1 MNRTATPQTPSNSPF
16 RGRTLCGELSA
27 GMSSPPKG
35 GVRGGLGVGV
45 GVGSFFLFCQG
56 DLLLTKEGT
65 IPRGDSSPV
74 ELKPWEIVTT
84 LKAPSQT
91 TSNSEASS
99 NSPLRG
105 RTLCGE
111 HSAAMSP
118 PPKGGVRG
126 GPEGPGFGDGLGFL
140 LIASLSSPV
149 SNRPDLQMVPLRK
162 TFHILPPEDYQLA
175 GKCAELVYF
184 HQNNKFCGVCGG
196 QMKWQTEISKQC
208 CECGK
213 ELWPSLATAVIVRV
227 QRGDEI
233 LMVHAHTFRD
243 RHYGLVAGFVET
255 GETLE
260 ECVRRE
266 VWEETRLR
274 ITNIRYFGSQ
284 PWPYPCGLM
293 VGFTADYLSGQ
304 LCLQREELSDGGW
317 YSRDRLPFLPDP
329 SSIAYR
335 LIDDWVKQTDK
346 HF

>member
-1 MNRTATPQTPSNSPF
+1 MNF
-16 RGRTLCGELSA
+16 
-27 GMSSPPKG
+27 KY
-35 GVRGGLGVGV
+35 
-45 GVGSFFLFCQG
+45 FLFCQG
-56 DLLLTKEGT
+56 DILLTKEGT
-65 IPRGDSSPV
+65 IPCGDTPPI

-84 LKAPSQT
+84 LKSPSWT
-91 TSNSEASS
+91 PSD
-99 NSPLRG
+99 SPLQGEGICSSPFKGDVGRG
-105 RTLCGE
+105 
-111 HSAAMSP
+111 P
-118 PPKGGVRG
+118 GGVVWSG
-126 GPEGPGFGDGLGFL
+126 SL
-140 LIASLSSPV
+140 LVALLSAPV
-149 SNRPDLQMVPLRK
+149 TDRPDLQMVPLRK
-162 TFHILPPEDYQLA
+162 TFHILPPDDYQLA

-213 ELWPSLATAVIVRV
+213 ELWPSLATAIIVRI

-260 ECVRRE
+260 ECVQRE

-274 ITNIRYFGSQ
+274 ITNIRYFASQ

-293 VGFTADYLSGQ
+293 VGFTADYLAGEIS
-304 LCLQREELSDGGW
+304 LQREELSDGGW
-317 YSRDRLPFLPDP
+317 YSRDRLPYLPDP

>member
-1 MNRTATPQTPSNSPF
+1 MNF
-16 RGRTLCGELSA
+16 
-27 GMSSPPKG
+27 KY
-35 GVRGGLGVGV
+35 
-45 GVGSFFLFCQG
+45 FLFCQG

-65 IPRGDSSPV
+65 IPRGDEPPI
-74 ELKPWEIVTT
+74 ELKPWEVVTT
-84 LKAPSQT
+84 LAPSLL
-91 TSNSEASS
+91 
-99 NSPLRG
+99 PLWGSAMEQQGNGNVALPKRG
-105 RTLCGE
+105 SGE
-111 HSAAMSP
+111 RAVVGLLSA
-118 PPKGGVRG
+118 
-126 GPEGPGFGDGLGFL
+126 
-140 LIASLSSPV
+140 PV
-149 SNRPDLQMVPLRK
+149 TDRPDLQMAPLRK
-162 TFHILPPEDYQLA
+162 TFHILSPEDYRLA

-184 HQNNKFCGVCGG
+184 HQNSRFCGVCGG

-213 ELWPSLATAVIVRV
+213 ELWPSLATAIIVRI

-304 LCLQREELSDGGW
+304 LSLQREELSDGGW
-317 YSRDRLPFLPDP
+317 YSRDRLPYLPDP